1 MSFADGARAA
11 TECTFEVLFNQCASS
26 FDQGPANDMIR
37 AIKLDME
44 YECGN
49 NWESRSAMGKYW
61 LLKLLFY
68 TKEYIEV
75 ENSLK

>member
-1 MSFADGARAA
+1 MPFVDGAA

-49 NWESRSAMGKYW
+49 N
-61 LLKLLFY
+61 
-68 TKEYIEV
+68 
-75 ENSLK
+75 